1 LDLGP
6 VYGVEVSEDGCV
18 RVNMTLT
25 KIRCIFTHRVFV
37 PVYDA
42 PGALLGGAEVEV
54 VPVWNDERLNDK
66 AQRALAESKSAMFR
80 TIGRRGL

>member
-1 LDLGP
+1 MDLGP

>member
-1 LDLGP
+1 MDLGP

-42 PGALLGGAEVEV
+42 LGALLGGAEVEV

-80 TIGRRGL
+80 TIGRRGP

>member
-1 LDLGP
+1 MDLGP

-25 KIRCIFTHRVFV
+25 KIRCIFTHRVFA

-42 PGALLGGAEVEV
+42 PGALLDVGEVEV
-54 VPVWNDERLNDK
+54 VPVRTDERLNDK

-80 TIGRRGL
+80 TIGRRGP

>member
-1 LDLGP
+1 MDLGP
-6 VYGVEVSEDGCV
+6 VYGVEVSEEGCV